1 MSSRNPTTHTGGEG
15 AALELRSVSKR
26 YRFFALDDVSFR
38 LEPGQIMGF
47 VGPNGAG
54 KSTSMRILMGLVRA
68 DSGEARLLGHP
79 MPQEQVA
86 AKWDVGY
93 VSEEMRLFGRATLA
107 WHMRFVR
114 SIYSSWDDAYAADL
128 LRRFHLH
135 PEQRV
140 KGLSRGEQVKAVLL
154 LTLARRPK
162 LLVLDEPTSGLDPV
176 ARHEVIGELMEVLQD
191 EERSILFSSHNTLD
205 VEQISDRITF
215 IDRGRIVDTDDK
227 EAFLERWR
235 RVHVDLP
242 ATVTP
247 TLFPAGGDLPGVVD
261 VARSGGLAT
270 VTSNDFRPA
279 LLEALREAGG
289 TVREVQRMTLE
300 EIFVANV
307 MRQRRER
314 GE

>member
-1 MSSRNPTTHTGGEG
+1 MSTETPTARPDGD
-15 AALELRSVSKR
+15 AALELRGVTKR
-26 YRFFALDDVSFR
+26 YRFFALEDVSFR

-54 KSTSMRILMGLVRA
+54 KSTSMKILMGLVRA
-68 DSGEARLLGHP
+68 DAGEARLLGHP
-79 MPQEQVA
+79 MPGEQVA

-93 VSEEMRLFGRATLA
+93 VTEEMRLFGRATLA

-114 SIYSSWDDAYAADL
+114 SIYPGWDEAYANDL

-135 PEQRV
+135 PEQRA

-154 LTLARRPK
+154 LTLARRPR

-191 EERSILFSSHNTLD
+191 ETRSILFSSHNTLD

-215 IDRGRIVDTDDK
+215 IDRGRIVDSDDK
-227 EAFLERWR
+227 EAFLDRWR

-242 ATVTP
+242 AAIS
-247 TLFPAGGDLPGVVD
+247 LPAVPAPGALPGVVEI
-261 VARSGGLAT
+261 ARSGGMAT
-270 VTSNDFRPA
+270 VTASDFRPE
-279 LLEALREAGG
+279 LLAALRESGA
-289 TVREVQRMTLE
+289 TVRDVQRMTLE

-307 MRQRRER
+307 MRQRKER